1 MREMTV
7 NEFRSNLK
15 ASVDTAIAD
24 HAPLRITRRAG
35 EDFVVI
41 GVQDWESEQETLYV
55 LQNQSLM
62 QQIASSHRTHQK
74 GEDYTPTHPGTRR
87 QRRTCATTPG
97 ARKTSASTVR
107 VRLA

>member
-15 ASVDTAIAD
+15 ASVDGVIDD
-24 HAPLRITRRAG
+24 HAPLRITRRTG

-41 GVQDWESEQETLYV
+41 GAQDWESEQETVYV

-62 QQIASSHRTHQK
+62 RQIASSLRTHQE
-74 GEDYTPTHPGTRR
+74 GTGYTPTPEELNALDH
-87 QRRTCATTPG
+87 
-97 ARKTSASTVR
+97 V
-107 VRLA
+107 

>member
-1 MREMTV
+1 MKSSAIREMTV

-15 ASVDTAIAD
+15 ASVDAAIDD

-41 GVQDWESEQETLYV
+41 GAQDWESEQETLYV

-62 QQIASSHRTHQK
+62 QQIASSLRTHQE
-74 GEDYTPTHPGTRR
+74 GRGYTPTPEELDALDH
-87 QRRTCATTPG
+87 
-97 ARKTSASTVR
+97 V
-107 VRLA
+107 